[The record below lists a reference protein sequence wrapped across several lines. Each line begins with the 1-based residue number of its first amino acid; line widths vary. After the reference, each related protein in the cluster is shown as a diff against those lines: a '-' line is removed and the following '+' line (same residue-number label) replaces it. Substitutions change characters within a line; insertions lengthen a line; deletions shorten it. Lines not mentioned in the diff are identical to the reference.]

1 MICDVS
7 QANINWYWVFVRKS
21 LTLRICREIMCL
33 KGSSSKNNPP
43 PWCPDT
49 GVVVVVV
56 AETEQANE
64 RMKLEMLVNLQR
76 LCRFGEVGC
85 ICKNIGMNE
94 LGRRGQANSEGVSVF
109 LSVTCSMF
117 VMYVT

>member
-1 MICDVS
+1 M
-7 QANINWYWVFVRKS
+7 
-21 LTLRICREIMCL
+21 

-43 PWCPDT
+43 PWSPDT
-49 GVVVVVV
+49 GVVVVVVV

-76 LCRFGEVGC
+76 LFRFGEVGC

-109 LSVTCSMF
+109 LSVTYSMF

>member
-43 PWCPDT
+43 PWSPDT
-49 GVVVVVV
+49 GVVVVV
-56 AETEQANE
+56 AETEQADE

-76 LCRFGEVGC
+76 LCRVGEVGC

-109 LSVTCSMF
+109 LSVTYSMF
-117 VMYVT
+117 VLYVT